1 MSGELLIGI
10 PAPKR
15 EMSQNKIERSYEEM
29 SYNDKEN
36 AGFPLRY
43 YDLSVDQ
50 KFFVDNLFETCYNV
64 ITTEPEVQEEIEN
77 LKDLVKEIEH
87 STTAIYNSIRGH

>member
-1 MSGELLIGI
+1 MIGT

-15 EMSQNKIERSYEEM
+15 VMCQNKIERGYEEM
-29 SYNDKEN
+29 SYHDKEN

-43 YDLSVDQ
+43 YDLSIDQ

-64 ITTEPEVQEEIEN
+64 VTTESEVQEEIEN
-77 LKDLVKEIEH
+77 LKDLVKEIQN
-87 STTAIYNSIRGH
+87 STTVIYNSIRGH